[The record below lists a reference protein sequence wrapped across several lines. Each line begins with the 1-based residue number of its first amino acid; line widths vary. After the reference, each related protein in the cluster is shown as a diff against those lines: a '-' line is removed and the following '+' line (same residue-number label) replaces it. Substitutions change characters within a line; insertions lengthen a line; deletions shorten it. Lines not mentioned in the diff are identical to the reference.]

1 MRAAA
6 LFLTA
11 LLTGCA
17 AIPSGTRHT
26 IVRQQSLRLQA
37 DGEAT
42 LRVDCPPGQLG
53 VSARQTTGCVFTVTE
68 SRTAEPGVWWV
79 TFVNPLDTPY
89 EEDVSI
95 RLICR

>member
-1 MRAAA
+1 MRVSA
-6 LFLTA
+6 LFLAA

-26 IVRQQSLRLQA
+26 VVREQSLRLQA
-37 DGEAT
+37 GGEAT

-53 VSARQTTGCVFTVTE
+53 VSARQTTGGAFTVTE
-68 SRTAEPGVWWV
+68 SRAAEPGVWWV
-79 TFVNPLDTPY
+79 TFANPLDTPY

-95 RLICR
+95 RLTCR